1 MIHFPKCECRHVQ
14 RMDYRIL
21 SADDIVTKYFLQR
34 DGQSTTKPGYR
45 SITVGISGLGGQN

>member
-21 SADDIVTKYFLQR
+21 SADDIVTKYVLQR